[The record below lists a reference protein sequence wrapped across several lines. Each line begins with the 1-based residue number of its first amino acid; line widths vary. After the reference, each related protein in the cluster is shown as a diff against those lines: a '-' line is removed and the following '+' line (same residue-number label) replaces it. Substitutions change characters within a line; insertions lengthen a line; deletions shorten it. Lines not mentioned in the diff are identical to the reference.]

1 MAQLKRH
8 LPIGPLRLRPADHR
22 RYSLARHGSAGGVE
36 LLGRLTLQQ
45 RLHLAVAQPGEGLA
59 SGGRLEA
66 RAEVERI
73 LKQALRL
80 LEDEPLLLALPVAC
94 ARPIGASSSAPR
106 ARACAR

>member
-1 MAQLKRH
+1 MSQLKRH

-22 RYSLARHGSAGGVE
+22 RYRIARHGSAGGVE
-36 LLGRLTLQQ
+36 LFGRLPLQQ

-66 RAEVERI
+66 GAEVERI
-73 LKQALRL
+73 LEQTLRL
-80 LEDEPLLLALPVAC
+80 LEDEPLLLALPIAC
-94 ARPIGASSSAPR
+94 ARPIGTSSSAPR